1 MKSVFAS
8 VLAAVL
14 LPSAALPSAV
24 LAAGP
29 QVVLPQGT
37 VEGITQYTVDSFK
50 GIPYAAP
57 PVGALRWRAPQAPA
71 PWQGVRVADRF
82 APDCMQVPVA
92 WDDAPSTV
100 KPAEDCLYLNV
111 WRPAAPAKKL
121 PVMVWIH
128 GGGFVNGGTS
138 PEIYDGAEFA
148 KDGVVF
154 VSINYRLGRFGF
166 FAFPAL
172 SHEDADHG
180 LLGDYAFMDQIAA
193 LKWVQANIAAFGGD
207 PGNVTI
213 FGESAGGA
221 SVHALLMA
229 PDAKGLFARAIIQSG
244 GGRSL
249 LPPRDIRTDRP
260 DAPSAET
267 LGVNFARKNGIA
279 GADAKALAALRAL
292 PADAVAGEL
301 NMATSGDQKDIYSG
315 MIADGRLVRETPDR
329 AYAAGRYTHVPVMV
343 GANSADISNIN
354 AAGKDALFDRF
365 GPLAAQARAAY
376 DPSGDAP
383 LEAVQYAVGMDGLM
397 SEPARLTAATLS
409 AQGGTTYEY
418 RFGYTA
424 SGKRANAPFGAPH
437 ASELPFVFARV
448 AQRYGEDA
456 TADDHAEARLMH
468 AYWVNFAKT
477 GNPNG
482 AGLTDWPAYTR
493 TNDVILIFT
502 PDVKAVAGPDPWK
515 ARLDVTAANA
525 DRR

>member
-1 MKSVFAS
+1 MKRTFI
-8 VLAAVL
+8 AAAAALL
-14 LPSAALPSAV
+14 LPSAAM
-24 LAAGP
+24 AAGP
-29 QVVLPQGT
+29 QIALPQGT
-37 VEGITQYTVDSFK
+37 VEGISQYAVDSFK

-71 PWQGVRVADRF
+71 SWQGVRVADRF
-82 APDCMQVPVA
+82 APDCMQVPVS

-111 WRPAAPAKKL
+111 WRPAAAAAGQKL

-138 PEIYDGAEFA
+138 PDIYDGSAFA
-148 KDGVVF
+148 KDGVIL

-166 FAFPAL
+166 FAFPEL
-172 SHEDADHG
+172 SRADADHG
-180 LLGDYAFMDQIAA
+180 LLGDYAFMDQIGA

-207 PGNVTI
+207 PANVTI

-221 SVHALLMA
+221 SVHALLTA

-249 LPPRDIRTDRP
+249 LPPRDIRTDRA

-279 GADAKALAALRAL
+279 GSDAKALAALRAL

-301 NMATSGDQKDIYSG
+301 SMATSGKQQDIYPG
-315 MIADGRLVRETPDR
+315 TIADGRLVRETPDK
-329 AYAAGRYTHVPVMV
+329 AYAAGRHAHVPVMV
-343 GANSADISNIN
+343 GANTADISNVN
-354 AAGKDALFDRF
+354 VASKDDLFQRF

-376 DPSGDAP
+376 DPNGDKP
-383 LEAVQYAVGMDGLM
+383 LAQTQFEVGMDGLM
-397 SEPARLTAATLS
+397 SEPARLTARTLA
-409 AQGGTTYEY
+409 AQGVTTYEY

-424 SGKRANAPFGAPH
+424 SAKRASSPFGAPH
-437 ASELPFVFARV
+437 ASELPFVFAKV
-448 AQRYGEDA
+448 AQRYGVDA
-456 TADDHAEARLMH
+456 TPDDYAEARLIH
-468 AYWVNFAKT
+468 AYWVNFART

-482 AGLTDWPAYTR
+482 PGLETWPAYTAAGDAVL
-493 TNDVILIFT
+493 TFT
-502 PDVKAVAGPDPWK
+502 PDVKAVGAADPWK
-515 ARLDVTAANA
+515 ARLDVTEARA
-525 DRR
+525 RSQ